1 MRYEKGMKPVF
12 ELLDQIIERAKKTK
26 DQHEKEQLMGAV
38 KIMIDQLKE
47 NQRVT
52 RQL

>member
-1 MRYEKGMKPVF
+1 MRYEKELKPVL
-12 ELLDQIIERAKKTK
+12 ELLDQIIERARITK
-26 DQHEKEQLMGAV
+26 DKHEKEQLMGAV

-52 RQL
+52 KQL